1 MHVWISNCL
10 LDTHKQQIV
19 YYKVVYGKI
28 VWKLCHI
35 DSGLAD
41 FLSRQKT
48 EFAKKSEIFCVS
60 LESVLEIRRSAVVVM
75 KQDLNFLD
83 FRTMTTNSAERQR
96 RRQTFAFSL
105 GQFLLC
111 RRKQSNRRRSSREK
125 NVNVRK
131 PNRRVVSPPLC
142 LCFNLT
148 PATFRLCFVHCKF
161 NWQKILKV

>member
-19 YYKVVYGKI
+19 YCKVVYVKI
-28 VWKLCHI
+28 VWQLCHI

-41 FLSRQKT
+41 FLSCQKT

-111 RRKQSNRRRSSREK
+111 RRKQSNRRRSRRKK

-148 PATFRLCFVHCKF
+148 LATFRLCA
-161 NWQKILKV
+161 L